1 MRMIRQSA
9 LLIVLVAAAAG
20 CRNPIEQ
27 DAILARAKTLET
39 APDYTIGESDTIEIS
54 VLGDFDAA
62 DNNRYSFSGTVR
74 PDGKVTFPGFGEIE
88 VKGKTTQ
95 QLRAELQTAFGDK
108 LGLKAPEVHVS
119 VSGYAS
125 KQVYLIGEFNNP
137 GSQPYTDQMRIAD
150 LFARNGNIPL
160 RASPNRA
167 LLFRDVNGE
176 MKVYHIHANDFWK
189 KGDFT
194 TNYYVRPGDY
204 VYMPRNFFTKAGD
217 TIAVIMSPIRG
228 FFSVLSFGNSTA
240 NIFIP

>member
-1 MRMIRQSA
+1 MRMICRCA
-9 LLIVLVAAAAG
+9 LLIVLVAIATG

-39 APDYTIGESDTIEIS
+39 APDYTIGEGDEITIQI
-54 VLGDFDAA
+54 LGDFDATGQ
-62 DNNRYSFSGTVR
+62 YSMGGTVR
-74 PDGKVTFPGFGEIE
+74 PDGKITFPGYGEIE

-95 QLRAELQTAFGDK
+95 QLRAELQTAFGEK
-108 LGLKAPEVHVS
+108 LGLRAPEVHVS

-137 GSQPYTDQMRIAD
+137 GAQPYTDQMRVAD
-150 LFARNGNIPL
+150 LLARNGNVPL

-176 MKVYHIHANDFWK
+176 MKVYHIHLNDFWK

-204 VYMPRNFFTKAGD
+204 LYMPRNFFTKTGD

-228 FFSVLSFGNSTA
+228 FFSVLSFGNTTA